1 MTKSYDH
8 VCLKVEV
15 FVDDSGAETQNT
27 KHKLILSSNFIL
39 FSILA
44 NCCISISN
52 QDS

>member
-27 KHKLILSSNFIL
+27 KHNLFYLRISFSSVFLQI
-39 FSILA
+39 A
-44 NCCISISN
+44 AYR
-52 QDS
+52 